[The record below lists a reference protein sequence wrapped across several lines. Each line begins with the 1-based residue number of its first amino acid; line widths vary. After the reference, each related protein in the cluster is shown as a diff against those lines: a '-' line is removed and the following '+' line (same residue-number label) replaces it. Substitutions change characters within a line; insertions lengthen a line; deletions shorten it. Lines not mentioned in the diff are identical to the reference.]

1 MTGLRILVVTRS
13 YPAADDLYQYPFV
26 HRRVLAYCEAGH
38 AVEVFRPGAPGVHEY
53 EGVTCRSGDSSALRA
68 LAQHFRP
75 DVVAAHG
82 VSEAMWPTLGI
93 LDDLPICAWLHGSE
107 IPAFFRRKAEAIVD
121 NAQRA
126 TALDA
131 VEKRRGFWLGIL
143 SDTAQMRLVFPSH
156 SAVRMMSEDLGDRFN
171 NFAVIPNPIDT
182 NLFRYQP
189 KASELRLAVLS
200 IRPFDSPTYANDLS
214 VAAILLLS
222 QRPVFHQL
230 RFTIIG
236 DGPLFE
242 ETLRPLIDL
251 PNVTISRQFLTQ
263 SEIAEE
269 HSRHGIF
276 LVPTRLDT
284 QGVSRDEAMSSGLV
298 PVTNGIPAVLEFAD
312 ERSAAIAPPGD
323 AAALADGISEMIES
337 PELFQRRSVAAAARV
352 RGQSAND
359 IVIPAELGLLAEAAH
374 G

>member
-1 MTGLRILVVTRS
+1 M
-13 YPAADDLYQYPFV
+13 
-26 HRRVLAYCEAGH
+26 
-38 AVEVFRPGAPGVHEY
+38 
-53 EGVTCRSGDSSALRA
+53 
-68 LAQHFRP
+68 
-75 DVVAAHG
+75 
-82 VSEAMWPTLGI
+82 
-93 LDDLPICAWLHGSE
+93 
-107 IPAFFRRKAEAIVD
+107 
-121 NAQRA
+121 
-126 TALDA
+126 
-131 VEKRRGFWLGIL
+131 
-143 SDTAQMRLVFPSH
+143 
-156 SAVRMMSEDLGDRFN
+156 
-171 NFAVIPNPIDT
+171 
-182 NLFRYQP
+182 
-189 KASELRLAVLS
+189 
-200 IRPFDSPTYANDLS
+200 
-214 VAAILLLS
+214 
-222 QRPVFHQL
+222 